1 MTAAIIEVTLVD
13 VCAVATA
20 IKTPARLAL
29 APHHPSTSQHYA
41 EENFREVEY
50 GVGGRACPPPSKK

>member
-13 VCAVATA
+13 VCAVAPA
-20 IKTPARLAL
+20 VQPPARLAL

-41 EENFREVEY
+41 EVNLREVEY
-50 GVGGRACPPPSKK
+50 GVRGRACPPPP